1 MNRCVAFLFALCC
14 ACLSVSSACIA
25 AIPRLGAFHARAF
38 AGERLHPRR
47 LSQTRPTA
55 ASHDNWSS
63 SFRTADL
70 VGLDLAGFRASGN
83 RPLRFAL
90 IREAGRLDCAG
101 HGGESYAAG
110 NCTVAN
116 DPAFL
121 QLLAARGIGAPTREQ
136 AFSLISL
143 DVRRVLIEA
152 VAAAHYPTPTIDNL
166 IEMTAVGVDA
176 ATSPISPGSVT
187 ARSTLHNLVEFRA
200 MDITPEW
207 IGAFARIGYANMPA
221 DELVQLKAL
230 DIDADYVAGFDRIG
244 YGRIAPEDLVQLKAL
259 DISPDYV
266 AGFSGSATAICRWT
280 SWSSSKRS
288 ISRPD
293 FAQWAVGQR
302 SPLPPVNEL
311 VQMKI
316 SNPRHS
322 ASHRWLAQ
330 PGLF

>member
-14 ACLSVSSACIA
+14 ACLTVSSACVA
-25 AIPRLGAFHARAF
+25 ESPDWVHFTLEPSRESGSVRADF
-38 AGERLHPRR
+38 RSETNGRE
-47 LSQTRPTA
+47 
-55 ASHDNWSS
+55 HDNWSS
-63 SFRTADL
+63 SFREADL
-70 VGLDLAGFRASGN
+70 TGLDLAGFRASGN

-121 QLLAARGIGAPTREQ
+121 QLLASRGIGAPTRGQ
-136 AFSLISL
+136 GFGLISL
-143 DVRRVLIEA
+143 DVRRDLIEA

-166 IEMTAVGVDA
+166 IEMTAVGVSGHYIADL
-176 ATSPISPGSVT
+176 
-187 ARSTLHNLVEFRA
+187 ARLGYRPSTLHNLVEFRA

-207 IGAFARIGYANMPA
+207 IGAFARMGYANMPA

-230 DIDADYVAGFDRIG
+230 DIDAAYVAGFDRIG

-259 DISPDYV
+259 GISPDYV
-266 AGFSGSATAICRWT
+266 AGFERVGYRHLPVDELVQLKALDIT
-280 SWSSSKRS
+280 
-288 ISRPD
+288 PE

-302 SPLPPVNEL
+302 SSLPRVSDL

-316 SNPRHS
+316 FDPR
-322 ASHRWLAQ
+322 Q
-330 PGLF
+330 